1 LRAALAFLLAL
12 SFVTAASAHHSYAEF
27 DADRKVTLEGTV
39 SSVEWANP
47 HVSFK
52 LSGGLEGTHAPQEW
66 NVETHAPG
74 ILKKYGWTEN
84 SVKPGTLVKVTCQ
97 PKRDDSPG
105 CRLLTV
111 FLVKS
116 STTLET
122 KLSRSLKSP

>member
-1 LRAALAFLLAL
+1 MATLAM
-12 SFVTAASAHHSYAEF
+12 AHHSYAEF
-27 DADRKVTLEGTV
+27 DANRKVTLAGTV
-39 SSVEWANP
+39 TSLEWANP

-52 LSGGLEGTHAPQEW
+52 LQGGMEGTDAPQLW
-66 NVETHAPG
+66 DVETHAPG

-84 SVKPGTLVKVTCQ
+84 SVKPGTVVKVTCQ

-116 STTLET
+116 GVTLET
-122 KLSRSLKSP
+122 KLSRSLSSR